1 MGDRQTDPP
10 GRPRHCRHQRGW
22 SVRVLHRLRAP
33 LQVRRRAGDEDDAE
47 GNRPLQGSVRFDVRG
62 HRAAEAGQYHRRRRE
77 AVPALRRRR
86 VHDRDAAAVRA
97 QHRHHALRGDVDVA
111 CLLHE
116 VSGAD
121 QGKHVLRD
129 RDVRRPPVPRDD
141 DPPRGERARDRQRP
155 GGLHAHGAYGRG
167 DEVSMARFFVAVADS
182 VFPNLNPA
190 TAVLSEIGAEL
201 ELAADSSPESVM
213 KLAADADAVL
223 VTYAKMNADMIRQMK
238 KVRIISRFGIGVDN
252 VDLDAATQKGIV
264 VTKVPDYCIDEVSDH
279 AMALLLT
286 AARKIPLANDQVH
299 SGTWKMPNFVPIHR
313 LRGSVLGL
321 VGFGRIPQLVAP
333 KAKSF
338 GMRVVASDP
347 YVPTDV
353 FKNLGVEKVEFAD
366 LLKTSDYVSVHS
378 PLTPETK
385 GLFNA
390 DAFSKMK
397 KGSYVVNTARG
408 PIIDEAALAAA
419 IDSGQIAGAAL
430 DVMTSEPPTGSPLI
444 GKRNV
449 ILTPH
454 TSFYSEESLVELQ
467 TKAAQEVANV
477 LTGKPPRNPVNPG
490 VLQSTK

>member
-1 MGDRQTDPP
+1 M
-10 GRPRHCRHQRGW
+10 
-22 SVRVLHRLRAP
+22 
-33 LQVRRRAGDEDDAE
+33 AG
-47 GNRPLQGSVRFDVRG
+47 
-62 HRAAEAGQYHRRRRE
+62 
-77 AVPALRRRR
+77 
-86 VHDRDAAAVRA
+86 
-97 QHRHHALRGDVDVA
+97 
-111 CLLHE
+111 
-116 VSGAD
+116 
-121 QGKHVLRD
+121 K
-129 RDVRRPPVPRDD
+129 
-141 DPPRGERARDRQRP
+141 
-155 GGLHAHGAYGRG
+155 
-167 DEVSMARFFVAVADS
+167 FFVAVADS
-182 VFPNLNPA
+182 VFPNLDPA
-190 TAVLSEIGAEL
+190 TRVLSEIGAEL
-201 ELAADSSPESVM
+201 

-223 VTYAKMNADMIRQMK
+223 VTYAKINADMIRQMK
-238 KVRIISRFGIGVDN
+238 KARIISRFGIGVDN

-286 AARKIPLANDQVH
+286 AVRKVPLANDQVH
-299 SGTWKMPNFVPIHR
+299 AGTWKMPNVVPIHR

-338 GMRVVASDP
+338 GMRVVAFDP
-347 YVPTDV
+347 YVPAEV

-366 LLKTSDYVSVHS
+366 LLKISDYVSIHS

-390 DAFSKMK
+390 DAFSQMK

-430 DVMTSEPPTGSPLI
+430 DVMTNEPPTGSPLI

-449 ILTPH
+449 IITPH

-467 TKAAQEVANV
+467 TKASQEVANV
-477 LTGKPPRNPVNPG
+477 LTGKPPRNPVNPD